1 MDYDDLTP
9 AIKEELISLKHDIEL
24 KPKFK
29 ETYQSI
35 WLQHN
40 ISERYPL
47 FRYKVKLLLIAFHD
61 VLVSRT
67 RI

>member
-9 AIKEELISLKHDIEL
+9 AIKEELIYLKHDIEL
-24 KPKFK
+24 KPKFT
-29 ETYQSI
+29 ESYQSI

-40 ISERYPL
+40 ISDYYL
-47 FRYKVKLLLIAFHD
+47 LLWDKVKLLLIAFHD
-61 VLVSRT
+61 VLLSRT